1 VPVRSFDRITIP
13 APCDADWDSMIGN
26 DQVRFCEHCNL
37 EVTDL
42 SAMTRHEAMRLVARS
57 QGRLCVRFIQ
67 RPDGGIVS
75 RTVPEK
81 LHRISRR
88 VSQIAAG
95 AFTATLSLSSAAAQT
110 KPVSTGGQAG
120 VSVGLVQTNYDRE
133 ITTDEFS
140 ARVWGTITSSE
151 GALIS
156 DATVVLVD
164 RETGEERNTTS
175 TNNGEYFF
183 ESLPAGDYLLWIRK
197 RNFTTSR
204 EKVPVQPNAAVRL
217 DVTLQERMVSIMGG
231 AMASLISF
239 DNPLH
244 KAVSENDLE
253 KVRALAYTDERL
265 NQTDEARGS
274 TPLAEAVEHGN
285 REIVAV
291 LLDAGARVNLRS
303 SWGKTALM
311 SLSETSTP
319 ELVRDLI
326 SAGAKLNSRDDS
338 GDSPLMNAAGSGK
351 PSVLTELIRA
361 GSRID
366 ATNSAGETV
375 LFAAARSNSPKAIE
389 LLIDA
394 GVNVNARN
402 EESQTALMTIVSA
415 GSFEKVKT
423 LIERGADTSLID
435 DDGRTTLMLATFNE
449 DPRVPEL
456 FLNGSKID
464 AHDNNGDTA
473 LLFASE
479 RGSEKTVML
488 LINAGA
494 QIDAKD
500 QEGHTPL
507 LRAAISGEV
516 ENVKVLLNAGAD
528 LTAKNNEG
536 KTALAL
542 ALEAE
547 NNDVVNVLKERGA
560 PE

>member
-1 VPVRSFDRITIP
+1 MPVRSFDRITIP

-26 DQVRFCEHCNL
+26 DQVRFCQHCNL
-37 EVTDL
+37 HVTDL
-42 SAMTRHEAMRLVARS
+42 SAMTRQKAMRLVARS

-67 RPDGGIVS
+67 RPDGGILT

-81 LHRISRR
+81 FYRISRR
-88 VSQIAAG
+88 VSRVAAG
-95 AFTATLSLSSAAAQT
+95 AFTATLSLSTAAAQT
-110 KPVSTGGQAG
+110 QPASTGGQAG
-120 VSVGLVQTNYDRE
+120 ASVELVQTNYDRE
-133 ITTDEFS
+133 IITDEFS
-140 ARVWGTITSSE
+140 ARVSGTITSSE
-151 GALIS
+151 GALIFG
-156 DATVVLVD
+156 ATVVLVD

-183 ESLPAGDYLLWIRK
+183 ECLPAGDYLLWIRK
-197 RNFTTSR
+197 RNFATER
-204 EKVPVQPNAAVRL
+204 DNVPVRANAAVRL
-217 DVTLQERMVSIMGG
+217 DVTLQDRMMSIMGG
-231 AMASLISF
+231 AMASVISV

-253 KVRALAYTDERL
+253 KVRALAYTDDRL
-265 NQTDEARGS
+265 NETEEARGS
-274 TPLAEAVEHGN
+274 TPLAEAIEHGN

-291 LLDAGARVNLRS
+291 LLDAGARINVRS
-303 SWGKTALM
+303 SWGRTALM
-311 SLSETSTP
+311 FLSEASSS

-326 SAGAKLNSRDDS
+326 SAGAKLNARDDR
-338 GDSPLMNAAGSGK
+338 GDSPLMSAAGSA
-351 PSVLTELIRA
+351 PSTVLTELIRA
-361 GSRID
+361 GARID
-366 ATNSAGETV
+366 ATNSAGETA
-375 LFAAARSNSPKAIE
+375 LFVAARSNNPEAVK

-402 EESQTALMTIVSA
+402 DEGQTALMTIVAA

-435 DDGRTTLMLATFNE
+435 DDGRTALMLAAFNE
-449 DPRVPEL
+449 DPRVTEF

-464 AHDNNGDTA
+464 ARDNDGDTA

-479 RGSEKTVML
+479 RDSEKNVLL
-488 LINAGA
+488 LIHAGA

-500 QEGHTPL
+500 KEGRTAL
-507 LRAAISGEV
+507 LRAAISGQV
-516 ENVKVLLNAGAD
+516 ENVKVLLDAGAD
-528 LTAKNNEG
+528 LTAKDNDG

-547 NNDVVNVLKERGA
+547 NNDVVNILKSRGA